1 MKKIILYTI
10 LLNLTLT
17 QTVISGFITN
27 EKTGEALIGAN
38 VFIPEMKIGITSDK
52 NGFYSILI
60 EETEL
65 KEFEIVIQY
74 LGYNT
79 INKMVNKN
87 SQSIR
92 LDFELLPAN
101 IKLKSN

>member
-1 MKKIILYTI
+1 MCMKKIVLYII
-10 LLNLTLT
+10 LLNLILT

-27 EKTGEALIGAN
+27 EQTGETLIGAN

-60 EETEL
+60 EETKL
-65 KEFEIVIQY
+65 KEFEIIIQY

-79 INKMVNKN
+79 INQIVNKN
-87 SQSIR
+87 SH
-92 LDFELLPAN
+92 
-101 IKLKSN
+101 

>member
-1 MKKIILYTI
+1 MKKIVLYII
-10 LLNLTLT
+10 LLILA

-27 EKTGEALIGAN
+27 EQTGETLIGAN

-65 KEFEIVIQY
+65 KEFEIIIQY
-74 LGYNT
+74 SITFIKRRRNE
-79 INKMVNKN
+79 KRRKQKKN
-87 SQSIR
+87 YLR
-92 LDFELLPAN
+92 
-101 IKLKSN
+101 